1 MISTAFTVAKWAAA
15 FNGGVLTLAVIKAT
29 CVNRDRKRRLK
40 ALQALGPDFVAW
52 EAEMARVEIHYVNA

>member
-1 MISTAFTVAKWAAA
+1 MISTAFTVVKWIVA
-15 FNGGVLTLAVIKAT
+15 FDAGVVSLALVKAT